1 MGPGLGAPKLKA
13 APQPAL
19 CPWHPGLAG
28 AEVQGPP
35 APTPACQSALRRAPA
50 RDSAERALRVSA
62 DEGTA
67 DPAARGREARGSS
80 GPGTGSPVAPSRG
93 LRAPGP
99 ARARRE
105 RTGASGARPAG
116 GPRRTGAGRSPGS
129 GASASHSSRAAAAAG
144 AGSPWPGRAP
154 PPQRRGPLLCTP
166 RRAPLPAA
174 PLGIARAGAG
184 RSRVQ
189 DLLLAG
195 SAPAAAATETRA
207 RVRARRPRFKAS
219 RRSGV
224 RQGAPG
230 HPLHLRIALGLSARP
245 AHPAGM
251 QCSQGP
257 HLN

>member
-1 MGPGLGAPKLKA
+1 M
-13 APQPAL
+13 
-19 CPWHPGLAG
+19 
-28 AEVQGPP
+28 
-35 APTPACQSALRRAPA
+35 
-50 RDSAERALRVSA
+50 
-62 DEGTA
+62 
-67 DPAARGREARGSS
+67 
-80 GPGTGSPVAPSRG
+80 APSRG

-257 HLN
+257 HLNWDLGAHLSEAWGELGHPILLPGDSKYVPPIGRFVQRSTHGVPLSLWEH